1 MARSMFKLKSGNN
14 TTFKMIGSSPAKQ
27 DTNGDGKNTISLDD
41 YRASNDTTQAYMHQV
56 SIDPEKNEPI
66 HSGLDLAVYNFLEDK
81 YGEKEANKK
90 FKTDSKNRVKPSK
103 ASSDKLKGHEV
114 TSEEYFRS
122 HERANKSI
130 IE

>member
-14 TTFKMIGSSPAKQ
+14 TPFKMIGSSPAKQ
-27 DTNGDGKNTISLDD
+27 DTNGDGKNIISLDD

-56 SIDPEKNEPI
+56 SIDPEKHEPI

-81 YGEKEANKK
+81 HGKEGANKK
-90 FKTDSKNRVKPSK
+90 YKTGQKNRVKPSK

-114 TSEEYFRS
+114 TSEEYYRS
-122 HERANKSI
+122 HERANNSI